1 MVNHIEFAGEEP
13 ESLLPDPKDNSVK
26 LNMQQAEEL
35 LMDSVKSDVQTF
47 MAHWR
52 SFHQAEQEAIDD
64 SQGEVRTNSYP
75 AELTADDWYQEFYVW
90 MGV

>member
-1 MVNHIEFAGEEP
+1 MSNYIEFAGEEP

-35 LMDSVKSDVQTF
+35 LLESVREDVKNF
-47 MAHWR
+47 MIFW
-52 SFHQAEQEAIDD
+52 Q
-64 SQGEVRTNSYP
+64 QGVASGDASYP
-75 AELTADDWYQEFYVW
+75 AGLPEDEWYQQFYAW